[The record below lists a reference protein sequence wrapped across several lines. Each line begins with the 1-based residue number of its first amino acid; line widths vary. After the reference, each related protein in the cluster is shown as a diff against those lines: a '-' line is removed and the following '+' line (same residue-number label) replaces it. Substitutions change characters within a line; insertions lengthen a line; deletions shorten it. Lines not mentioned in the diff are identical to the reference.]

1 MKENNDGYQDINLE
15 ALQGNFRKVTN
26 PIYVPNPEEMDLD
39 QVPTLKKMLDKL
51 HFTYIETEAELDV
64 LKSQIV
70 AINCA
75 INAVE
80 RVQNKNEPINKPE
93 K

>member
-1 MKENNDGYQDINLE
+1 
-15 ALQGNFRKVTN
+15 
-26 PIYVPNPEEMDLD
+26 
-39 QVPTLKKMLDKL
+39 MLDKL

-80 RVQNKNEPINKPE
+80 RVQNKNETINKPE

>member
-15 ALQGNFRKVTN
+15 ALHGNFRKVTN

-51 HFTYIETEAELDV
+51 HFSYIETEAELDV